1 MINKQRVLDTFLEL
15 VQIDSETL
23 NEKNF
28 ADRMVKEL
36 EALGGVVTTDEAGKA
51 IGSNGY
57 NVYASF
63 EGTLPGDSMIFS
75 CHMDTVKPGNGI
87 KPVVADGVV
96 RSEGD
101 TILASDD
108 KSGITGILEAI
119 KAIKENGVAHRSFEV
134 IFTIAEEGGLRGAK
148 NLDYSRIKSKKAVAL
163 DSSGNVGKIIN
174 QAPGQNKIYAT
185 VVGKTAHAGLA
196 PEEGISAI
204 QVAAHGI
211 AKMNLLRIDAET
223 TCNIGTIEAKNA
235 TNIVPGTCDIIAEV
249 RSRDYDKLQAQT
261 KHIVD
266 SLQAACDEFGA
277 TLDCKVDTAY
287 ISYNVNTE
295 GELVKYIC
303 ENIKDMGLEPNI
315 VPGGGG
321 SDANIMN
328 RNGIEAVVLGTGMSK
343 VHTTNEFIEVKQ
355 LENTAELCYRLMT
368 KA

>member
-1 MINKQRVLDTFLEL
+1 MINNQRLLDSFLEYI
-15 VQIDSETL
+15 QIDSETG

-28 ADRMVKEL
+28 ADRMAKDL
-36 EALGGVVTTDEAGKA
+36 EALGGVVTTDNAGEK
-51 IGSNGY
+51 INSNGY
-57 NVYASF
+57 NVYANF
-63 EGTLPGDSMIFS
+63 EGTVPGDSIILS
-75 CHMDTVKPGNGI
+75 CHMDTVKPGIGI
-87 KPVVADGVV
+87 KPVIDGGVI
-96 RSEGD
+96 RSSGD

-108 KSGITGILEAI
+108 KSGIAGVIEAI
-119 KAIKENGVAHRSFEV
+119 KAVKENNVPHRDFEV
-134 IFTIAEEGGLRGAK
+134 IFTISEEGGLHGAK
-148 NLDYSRIKSKKAVAL
+148 NLDYSRIKSKKALAF

-211 AKMNLLRIDAET
+211 AAMNLLRIDPET

-235 TNIVPGTCDIIAEV
+235 TNIVPGTCSLIAEV

-266 SLQAACDEFGA
+266 CLQAACDKFGA
-277 TLDCKVDTAY
+277 TLDCRVDTAY
-287 ISYNVNTE
+287 ISYNVDVN
-295 GELVKYIC
+295 GEFITYVC
-303 ENIKDMGLEPNI
+303 DAMKDIGVEPNI

-328 RNGIEAVVLGTGMSK
+328 RNGIEAIVLGTGMSK
-343 VHTTNEFIEVKQ
+343 VHTTNEFIEIAQ
-355 LENTAELCYRLMT
+355 LENTAKLVYRIIT
-368 KA
+368 KE

>member
-1 MINKQRVLDTFLEL
+1 MVNNKRLLDTFLEYI
-15 VQIDSETL
+15 QIDSETG

-28 ADRMVKEL
+28 ADRMVKDL
-36 EALGGVVTTDEAGKA
+36 EALGGKVTVDNAGEK
-51 IGSNGY
+51 INSNGY
-57 NVYASF
+57 NVYATF
-63 EGTLPGDSMIFS
+63 EGTLPGDSIIYS

-87 KPVVADGVV
+87 KPVIEDGVI
-96 RSEGD
+96 RSSGD

-108 KSGITGILEAI
+108 KSGIAGIIEAI
-119 KAIKENGVAHRSFEV
+119 RAIKEEGKEHRNFEV
-134 IFTIAEEGGLRGAK
+134 IFTISEEGGLNGAK
-148 NLDYSRIKSKKAVAL
+148 NLDYSRIQSKKALAF

-185 VVGKTAHAGLA
+185 IVGKTAHAGLA

-211 AKMNLLRIDAET
+211 AAMNLLRIDAET

-235 TNIVPGTCDIIAEV
+235 TNIVPGTCSLIAEV

-261 KHIVD
+261 KHLVD
-266 SLQAACDEFGA
+266 CMQAACDKFGA
-277 TLDCKVDTAY
+277 TLDCRIDTAY

-295 GELVKYIC
+295 GDLITYVC
-303 ENIKDMGLEPNI
+303 DAMKDLDIQPNI

-328 RNGIEAVVLGTGMSK
+328 RNGIEAIVLGTGMSK
-343 VHTTNEFIEVKQ
+343 VHTTNEFIEIKQ
-355 LENTAELCYRLMT
+355 LENTAALCYRLMT
-368 KA
+368 K

>member
-1 MINKQRVLDTFLEL
+1 MINKQRLLDTFLEYI
-15 VQIDSETL
+15 QIDSETG
-23 NEKNF
+23 NEKNMC
-28 ADRMVKEL
+28 DRMVADL
-36 EALGGVVTTDEAGKA
+36 TALGGVVTTDEAGKA
-51 IGSNGY
+51 IDSNGY
-57 NVYASF
+57 NVYATF
-63 EGTLPGDSMIFS
+63 EGTLPGDSIIYS

-87 KPVVADGVV
+87 KPVIADGVI

-108 KSGITGILEAI
+108 KSGIAGIIEAI
-119 KAIKENGVAHRSFEV
+119 RSIKDAGVAHRTFEV
-134 IFTIAEEGGLRGAK
+134 IFTISEEGGIKGAK

-185 VVGKTAHAGLA
+185 VIGKTAHAGLA

-204 QVAAHGI
+204 QVMGHAI
-211 AKMNLLRIDAET
+211 SKMNLLRIDAET

-287 ISYNVNTE
+287 ISYTVDIE
-295 GELVKYIC
+295 GDLVKYIC
-303 ENIKDMGLEPNI
+303 GNIKDMGLEPNI

-343 VHTTNEFIEVKQ
+343 VHTTNEYIEIKQ
-355 LENTAELCYRLMT
+355 LENTAELCYRMMT